1 MAKIFSRNGK
11 ISQNVKISRK
21 YFPEMR
27 KFSEN
32 NEFKAAKN

>member
-1 MAKIFSRNGK
+1 MAKIFSR
-11 ISQNVKISRK
+11 NVKISRK

-32 NEFKAAKN
+32 NEIKAAKN